1 MTACRICHS
10 TSLDPVLDL
19 GNQTLTGFF
28 PSPGQEI
35 PKSQLLLS
43 WCSSCG
49 LSQLGSD
56 VDVDQLYGPHYGY
69 RTSLNQS
76 MIDHIQGITNGIE
89 TNYLGDASANI
100 LDIGSNDGTLLSCYK
115 GDHILVGVDP
125 LALHYDDRYP
135 SKAICIEGFF
145 SEQLVRKH
153 CDKLEFD
160 AITSIAMFYD
170 LPDPIEFVHQVRNLL
185 KRKGVWVFE
194 VSYLPHMITNLSYD
208 TICHEHLEYYTFS
221 NLQHILQR
229 AGMEVIGFGLND
241 TNGGSICIAAAR
253 QGSFPTA
260 DVSRLLQFEANGGYL
275 GKEVLDAFAK
285 KAKAHAADVRRL
297 LRGIKQRGETVLGI
311 GASTK
316 GNVLLQYAGVTP
328 DLLPAI
334 GEVNQDKFGKRT
346 PGTDIPIISEE
357 QILAQNP
364 DYLFILPWHFRKGFE
379 KIFASYVEGGGRLIF
394 PLPRIEIHG
403 KGS

>member
-1 MTACRICHS
+1 
-10 TSLDPVLDL
+10 V
-19 GNQTLTGFF
+19 
-28 PSPGQEI
+28 
-35 PKSQLLLS
+35 
-43 WCSSCG
+43 
-49 LSQLGSD
+49 
-56 VDVDQLYGPHYGY
+56 
-69 RTSLNQS
+69 
-76 MIDHIQGITNGIE
+76 
-89 TNYLGDASANI
+89 
-100 LDIGSNDGTLLSCYK
+100 LDIGSNDGTLLSCYE

-125 LALHYDDRYP
+125 LAQHYKDRYP
-135 SKAICIEGFF
+135 PKAICIEGFF
-145 SEQLVRKH
+145 SEELVRKH
-153 CDKLEFD
+153 CDNIQFD

-170 LPDPIEFVHQVRNLL
+170 LPDPVEFAHQVRNLL
-185 KRKGVWVFE
+185 KRDGVWLFE
-194 VSYLPHMITNLSYD
+194 VAYLPHMIENLSYD
-208 TICHEHLEYYTFS
+208 TICHEHLEYYTFN

-229 AGMEVIGFGLND
+229 ADMEVIDFGFTT
-241 TNGGSICIAAAR
+241 TNGGSVCIAAAR
-253 QGSFPTA
+253 KGSRFGAA
-260 DVSRLLQFEANGGYL
+260 DVSRVLQSETDTGYL
-275 GKEVLDAFAK
+275 GKEILDDFAK
-285 KAKAHAADVRRL
+285 RAKAHSKDVRRL

-357 QILAQNP
+357 EVIAQNP
-364 DYLFILPWHFRKGFE
+364 DYLFILPWHFRSSFE